1 MKKTKRIYLL
11 LVMACCL
18 LLSGCVEIVDG
29 PGMER
34 EPSFDL
40 TSIPEYSGEPYVL
53 INDNVPEFDEADM
66 TTESYELYGPLDYLG
81 RCTLVEACVGQD
93 LMPTEKR
100 GSISHIKPT
109 GWQIAKYDFVDG
121 KYLYNRCHLI
131 GFQLTGEN
139 DNELNLITG
148 TRYMNVEGMLPFE
161 DFVADYVKET
171 GNHVLYR
178 VTPIFEDENLVASGV
193 QMEAMSVEDNG
204 RDVMFNVYCYNVQP
218 GVLID
223 YETGENY
230 LGEDLDVA
238 PGGDQIE
245 AKYVLNTKSQKFH
258 KPDCGGL
265 KNMNPENKPAMLDMN
280 KISAY
285 LAENCNQ
292 NILLSDLAEMCS
304 MSISTMLRH
313 FHKTFGTTPIDYLKN
328 IRLDRATALLM
339 STDLRVSEI
348 ADQCGFSS
356 SSYFISVF
364 RKKFGKT
371 PEEFR
376 KS

>member
-1 MKKTKRIYLL
+1 MKKLKRINLIL
-11 LVMACCL
+11 AALVLCL
-18 LLSGCVEIVDG
+18 GLSGCDMAAM
-29 PGMER
+29 PGLQ

-53 INDNVPEFDEADM
+53 INDNVPEFAEEDLTD
-66 TTESYELYGPLDYLG
+66 ESYEIYGPLDYLG
-81 RCTLVEACVGQD
+81 RCTLVEACIGRD

-131 GFQLTGEN
+131 GYQLTGEN

-148 TRYMNVEGMLPFE
+148 TRYMNVKGMLPFE
-161 DFVADYVKET
+161 EFVAEYVKET

-178 VTPIFEDENLVASGV
+178 VTPIFEDRNMLASGV
-193 QMEAMSVEDNG
+193 QMEAMSVEDGG

-223 YETGENY
+223 YETGDNY

-238 PGGDQIE
+238 PGGDSVSDVE

-258 KPDCGGL
+258 KPDCSGL
-265 KNMNPENKPAMLDMN
+265 KNMNPENRANYEGSRADLMKAGYDPCGTCKP
-280 KISAY
+280 
-285 LAENCNQ
+285 
-292 NILLSDLAEMCS
+292 
-304 MSISTMLRH
+304 
-313 FHKTFGTTPIDYLKN
+313 
-328 IRLDRATALLM
+328 
-339 STDLRVSEI
+339 
-348 ADQCGFSS
+348 
-356 SSYFISVF
+356 
-364 RKKFGKT
+364 
-371 PEEFR
+371 
-376 KS
+376 